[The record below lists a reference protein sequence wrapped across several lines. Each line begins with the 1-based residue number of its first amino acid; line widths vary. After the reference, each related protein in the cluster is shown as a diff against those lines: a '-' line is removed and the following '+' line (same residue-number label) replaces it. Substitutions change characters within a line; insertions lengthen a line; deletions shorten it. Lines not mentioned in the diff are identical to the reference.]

1 MRTGIARFLSC
12 TVENS
17 QKWVGE
23 DVLPSVFRQR
33 FNLLFV
39 SLFVLSMQL
48 LALPMHAIKV
58 PGIAFPGFEWRIVSC
73 CFGGRSTG
81 LVPDALQACTASVCP
96 ASRGVGQY
104 GKCRIA
110 GGPPGLKRSVQSNLE
125 FAGCRQ

>member
-1 MRTGIARFLSC
+1 MRDFYRAQLGTHKRG
-12 TVENS
+12 
-17 QKWVGE
+17 VGE

-39 SLFVLSMQL
+39 SLFVLSIQL
-48 LALPMHAIKV
+48 LALPMHAIEV
-58 PGIAFPGFEWRIVSC
+58 PGIALPGFEWRIVSC

>member
-39 SLFVLSMQL
+39 SLFVLSIQL
-48 LALPMHAIKV
+48 LALPMHAIEV
-58 PGIAFPGFEWRIVSC
+58 PGIALPVFEWRIVSC
-73 CFGGRSTG
+73 CFGGSQHWSGT
-81 LVPDALQACTASVCP
+81 
-96 ASRGVGQY
+96 
-104 GKCRIA
+104 
-110 GGPPGLKRSVQSNLE
+110 
-125 FAGCRQ
+125 